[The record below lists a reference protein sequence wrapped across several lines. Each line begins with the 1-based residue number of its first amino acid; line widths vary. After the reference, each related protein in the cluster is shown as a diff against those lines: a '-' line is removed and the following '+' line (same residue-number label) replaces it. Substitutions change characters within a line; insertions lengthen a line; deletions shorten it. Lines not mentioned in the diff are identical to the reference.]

1 MQTPTIIFTYDDY
14 LTLPNDGKRYEII
27 DGDLHITPAPI
38 PEHQLVLVYLTEILL
53 AYLRSH
59 KWGKLFVAPT
69 DVVFSMT
76 EVAQPDIA
84 VVARERDHIITKRN
98 IIAAPDLIVEILS
111 EATEKTDRTTKK
123 AMYERHGVKEYWIVD
138 PSDRSV
144 EIFELVGG
152 AYAPG
157 TRFASTEEVHSPL
170 LSGLSFR
177 VQTIFDF
184 E

>member
-27 DGDLHITPAPI
+27 DGDLHMTPAPI
-38 PEHQLVLVYLTEILL
+38 PEHQLIVWRLTTILT
-53 AYLRSH
+53 AFIDQQ
-59 KWGKLFVAPT
+59 KWGKLFLAPI
-69 DVVFSMT
+69 DIVLSMT

-84 VVARERDHIITKRN
+84 VVARHRDHIITKKN

-111 EATEKTDRTTKK
+111 DTTEKTDRTTKK
-123 AMYERHGVKEYWIVD
+123 AMYERHGVREYWIVD